1 MTLLPHLAALQVV
14 IPLLAAPICMM
25 LRRPGPA
32 WGFATLVAL
41 TDFVIS
47 LVLLWQVQTG
57 GAFSYAIGNW
67 AAPWG
72 IEYRV
77 DALAAYMLVIIS
89 AMGAAVMLFARRSI
103 EAEIQHERIYLFY
116 TCYLLCLT
124 GLLGMVITGDAFN
137 LFVFLEISSLS
148 SYAMIAMG
156 RGRRALAA
164 SFHYLILGTVGA
176 TFYVIGI
183 GLVYAL
189 TGTLNMA
196 DLSRLLPEA
205 AGYRT
210 LEVALAF
217 ITVGVALKLALF
229 PLHKWLPDAYSYA
242 PSVVSAFLAST
253 ATKVAL
259 YVLIRLFFTV
269 FGANYL
275 TEGIPVAEVLLVTAI
290 AAMFSGSAV
299 AIWQADLK
307 RSLAYSS
314 VAQIGYMVLGV
325 ALISAAGMAAGLL
338 HLFNHALMKA
348 CLFLALGAV
357 FYRLKSVNIRDME
370 GIARQMPL
378 TMGAFVVGGL
388 SLIGVPLTA
397 GFISKWYLMLASFQD
412 GRWWLAVLIVLSSLL
427 AVVYVWRVVE
437 AAYLRPRPH
446 GAPAVREAPVSLL
459 APLWGLALANIWFG
473 LDTSYSY
480 GAARWAAEALFR
492 AGGLL

>member
-1 MTLLPHLAALQVV
+1 
-14 IPLLAAPICMM
+14 
-25 LRRPGPA
+25 
-32 WGFATLVAL
+32 
-41 TDFVIS
+41 
-47 LVLLWQVQTG
+47 
-57 GAFSYAIGNW
+57 
-67 AAPWG
+67 
-72 IEYRV
+72 
-77 DALAAYMLVIIS
+77 
-89 AMGAAVMLFARRSI
+89 
-103 EAEIQHERIYLFY
+103 
-116 TCYLLCLT
+116 
-124 GLLGMVITGDAFN
+124 
-137 LFVFLEISSLS
+137 
-148 SYAMIAMG
+148 MIAVG
-156 RGRRALAA
+156 RGRRSLTAA
-164 SFHYLILGTVGA
+164 YHYLILGTVGA

-189 TGTLNMA
+189 TGTLNMS
-196 DLSRLLPEA
+196 DLSRLLPQA

-269 FGANYL
+269 FGVDYL
-275 TEGIPVAEVLLVTAI
+275 TTGIPVADVLLVTAI

-325 ALISAAGMAAGLL
+325 ALISTAGMAAGLL
-338 HLFNHALMKA
+338 HLFNHALMKG

-370 GIARQMPL
+370 GIARDMPL

-412 GRWWLAVLIVLSSLL
+412 GRWWAGR
-427 AVVYVWRVVE
+427 AHCVVE
-437 AAYLRPRPH
+437 PFGRRLCLACGRGRLPTAS
-446 GAPAVREAPVSLL
+446 PAWCTGL
-459 APLWGLALANIWFG
+459 ARSTAQPGLVPLWGLALANIWFG
-473 LDTSYSY
+473 IDTSYSH
-480 GAARWAAEALFR
+480 GAAQWAAKALF
-492 AGGLL
+492 AVGGAQ

>member
-1 MTLLPHLAALQVV
+1 MILANLAALQVV
-14 IPLLAAPICMM
+14 IPLTAAPLAVLVRNPVI
-25 LRRPGPA
+25 A
-32 WGFATLVAL
+32 WAWATLIGLIAFACSIGL
-41 TDFVIS
+41 F
-47 LVLLWQVQTG
+47 LQVQATG
-57 GAFSYAIGNW
+57 TISYAIGDW
-67 AAPWG
+67 APPWG

-77 DALAAYMLVIIS
+77 DMLAAYMLVLIS
-89 AMGAAVMLFARRSI
+89 GIGAAVLLYARLSV
-103 EAEIQHERIYLFY
+103 EKEIPAERIYLFY
-116 TCYLLCLT
+116 VCYLLCLS

-164 SFHYLILGTVGA
+164 AYHYLVLGTVGA
-176 TFYVIGI
+176 TFYVIGV
-183 GLVYAL
+183 GLMYML

-196 DLSRLLPEA
+196 DLA
-205 AGYRT
+205 ATIETIPGYRT

-217 ITVGVALKLALF
+217 LTVGLALKLALF

-242 PSVVSAFLAST
+242 PNVVTAFLAST

-259 YVLIRLFFTV
+259 YVVIRMFFTV
-269 FGANYL
+269 FGESYL
-275 TEGIPVAEVLLVTAI
+275 LEDLPVANVLLIAAI

-299 AIWQADLK
+299 AIWQGDLK

-325 ALISAAGMAAGLL
+325 ALVSAAGMAAGLL

-357 FYRLKSVNIRDME
+357 FYRTGSVHIQDMQ
-370 GIARQMPL
+370 GIARQMPF
-378 TMGAFVVGGL
+378 TMAAFVVGGL

-397 GFISKWYLMLASFQD
+397 GFVSKWYLMLASFED
-412 GRWWLAVLIVLSSLL
+412 GRWWLAVLIVASSLL
-427 AVVYVWRVVE
+427 AVIYVWRVVE

-446 GAPAVREAPVSLL
+446 GAPEVREAPLSLL
-459 APLWGLALANIWFG
+459 LPTWGMALANIWFG
-473 LDTSYSY
+473 LDTGFSY
-480 GAARWAAEALFR
+480 GSARAAAAALL
-492 AGGLL
+492 GGTP